1 MSTASTLISLSVT
14 EPIWNRFFSIAPLVL
29 VGTLEEDGCHDL
41 APKHM
46 AMPMSWDS
54 YFGFVCTPRHSTYH
68 NARRT
73 GSFTVSYP
81 RPSQILEAS
90 LSAAPRNEEGKKL
103 ELSALQVFPSKVVP
117 GVLVEGGSMFLEC
130 ELFKVIDDM
139 GENSLLIGKVVAAYV
154 DASAER
160 NEDRDDS
167 DVISQ
172 DPLLA
177 YLAPGRFAVV
187 DESYSFPY
195 PGGFSC

>member
-1 MSTASTLISLSVT
+1 MKTASRLISLSVT
-14 EPIWNRFFSIAPLVL
+14 EPIWNRFFSVAPLVL
-29 VGTLEEDGCHDL
+29 VGSMEEDGRHDL

-54 YFGFVCTPRHSTYH
+54 YFGFVCTPRHGTYR

-73 GSFTVSYP
+73 GFFTVSYP
-81 RPSQILEAS
+81 RPSQILEIS
-90 LSAAPRNEEGKKL
+90 LSAEHRDKDGKKPDL
-103 ELSALQVFPSKVVP
+103 LAFPVFPSKVVP
-117 GVLVEGGSMFLEC
+117 GVLVEGCYMFLEC
-130 ELFKVIDDM
+130 EMFRVIDDM

-167 DVISQ
+167 DVISRN
-172 DPLLA
+172 PLLA
-177 YLAPGRFAVV
+177 YLAPGRFSVV

-195 PGGFSC
+195 PSGFSC